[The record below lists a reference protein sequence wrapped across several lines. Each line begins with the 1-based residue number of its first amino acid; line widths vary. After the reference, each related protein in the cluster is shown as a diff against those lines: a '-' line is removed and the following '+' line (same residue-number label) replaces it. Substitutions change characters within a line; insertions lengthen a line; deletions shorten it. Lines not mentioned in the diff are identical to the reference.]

1 MNLDGSIALRL
12 EKRESGYM
20 LNMDG
25 PLSATLNFPAIL
37 LSKLPLY
44 VSRRM
49 FVDGVLSGRLT
60 ISDSLQHPQLRGF
73 AHLINGRL
81 LGGASLSTGI
91 SFGGQTAT
99 IDFVQVAQKNVR
111 RTPARVLAAP
121 TYTARGEI
129 DFRDLTDI
137 RVRVLSNE
145 PVMALTQLEPGDCIN
160 GIELSPNGTGVLLR
174 RQLIDE
180 IDFRGSLSALDWTI
194 SLSEKHSEDPL
205 ETLLRGGSTQTFP
218 ICDDFK
224 PPGKTLT
231 LGGARFPFP

>member
-1 MNLDGSIALRL
+1 MPLRL
-12 EKRESGYM
+12 EKRESGYI
-20 LNMDG
+20 LNTDG
-25 PLSATLNFPAIL
+25 ALSATLNFPVVL

-44 VSRRM
+44 VSQRM

-73 AHLINGRL
+73 AHLINGRF

-129 DFRDLTDI
+129 DFRDLTDV

-160 GIELSPNGTGVLLR
+160 GIELSPNGTDVLLR

-180 IDFRGSLSALDWTI
+180 IDFRVNLSAPDWTI

-205 ETLLRGGSTQTFP
+205 ETLLRDGSSPTFP
-218 ICDDFK
+218 FCDQLK

-231 LGGARFPFP
+231 LGVARFPFP